1 MSATTNTNH
10 RPIRSYVRRE
20 GRITPAQQRALDELL
35 PRYGIDT
42 QQPNFHDKLS
52 SYRSVIAEI
61 GFGNGQALLE
71 MACAHPDCGYLGID
85 VFRPGVGNLLLQIE
99 ALGLDNI
106 RVANGDAVD
115 VLSHYIPPESLHE
128 IWVMFPDPW
137 PKKRHHKRRLIQPAF
152 IDLVTSRLRAS
163 GRLCI
168 ATDWQDYAQ
177 HIETVIANQPELT
190 RVAVTHG
197 DRPVTKYEKRG
208 VALGHRVWDME
219 FQKRARQ

>member
-1 MSATTNTNH
+1 MSATINANH

-20 GRITPAQQRALDELL
+20 GRITFAQQRALDELL

-42 QQPNFHDKLS
+42 RQPDFQDKFDC
-52 SYRSVIAEI
+52 YGSVITEI
-61 GFGNGQALLE
+61 GFGDGQALLE
-71 MACAHPDCGYLGID
+71 MAGAHPDCGYLGID

-106 RVANGDAVD
+106 RVAKGDAVD
-115 VLSHYIPPESLHE
+115 VLSHYLPPESLHE
-128 IWVMFPDPW
+128 VWVMFPDPW

-152 IDLVTSRLRAS
+152 VDLVTSRLRAN
-163 GRLCI
+163 GRLRI
-168 ATDWQDYAQ
+168 ATDWQGYAE
-177 HIETVIANQPELT
+177 HIETVITNEPRLS
-190 RVAVTHG
+190 RVAVPHG

-219 FQKRARQ
+219 FQKHAPE